1 MKLGKRRSTP
11 VVAFVGC
18 DGLAHEPSADLLV
31 WLANEVPARRVSP
44 RGVALKTSHVV
55 NGQAVCASVFRR
67 AWSAGGAIEVTD
79 RVRLLVLVGCAEGA
93 SVSGW
98 AWWAGGLREVTG
110 SGCGA
115 RKALVSS

>member
-1 MKLGKRRSTP
+1 MGRLPSRLPTVRSGLLTRWQL
-11 VVAFVGC
+11 VVSC
-18 DGLAHEPSADLLV
+18 C
-31 WLANEVPARRVSP
+31 
-44 RGVALKTSHVV
+44 GVALKTSHVV
-55 NGQAVCASVFRR
+55 NGQAVCASVFGR

-110 SGCGA
+110 SGRGA
-115 RKALVSS
+115 RKALFSS